1 MDLPEDKSGK
11 AKAKEDNEENAGE
24 PPDLALRPWPAEN
37 RSSLPESSSTHLVDH
52 VRLQDRLPLML
63 Q

>member
-11 AKAKEDNEENAGE
+11 AKAKEDNEENAGD
-24 PPDLALRPWPAEN
+24 PPELALRPWPAVYN
-37 RSSLPESSSTHLVDH
+37 SSLPKSSPTHPIIH